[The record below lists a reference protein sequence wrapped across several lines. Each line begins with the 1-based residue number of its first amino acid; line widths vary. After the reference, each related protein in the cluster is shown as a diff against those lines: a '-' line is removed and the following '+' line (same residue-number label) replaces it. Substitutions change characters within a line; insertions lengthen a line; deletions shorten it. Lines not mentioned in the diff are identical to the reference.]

1 MLEGI
6 FLILNIFLEFDMIR
20 KSRKNDINSIMAI
33 WLESNIEA
41 HDFIPEQYWKSNYM
55 DVKESIKDA
64 EVIVYEENEEV
75 IGFIGIVE
83 DYIAG
88 LFVRADMRSKGIG
101 EQLIDEVK
109 KNHSTLSLDVFLEN
123 MMAVKLYM
131 REEFKVTDKK
141 KNKDTGFDEYHMEW
155 KNL

>member
-1 MLEGI
+1 
-6 FLILNIFLEFDMIR
+6 MIR